1 MDHLVHVPKQTI
13 AGGDNKRSK
22 GRPPR
27 VAFALRSYDGGELV
41 HLAIPPHLVE
51 DGEGID
57 FYISKA
63 GFAVL
68 ISYEGERSITKSN
81 KARSAVVPPEVR
93 SLMNLPA
100 GTTEITV
107 VEHGEDKTFFFPF
120 SQFNK

>member
-22 GRPPR
+22 GRPRR
-27 VAFALRSYDGGELV
+27 VYFALRSYDGGELV
-41 HLAIPPHLVE
+41 HLAIPPDWVE

-68 ISYEGERSITKSN
+68 ISYDGERSITKSN
-81 KARSAVVPPEVR
+81 NSRSAVVPPEVR
-93 SLMNLPA
+93 SLIALPA

-107 VEHGEDKTFFFPF
+107 VERREDGMLFFPF

>member
-22 GRPPR
+22 GRPRR
-27 VAFALRSYDGGELV
+27 VYFALRSYDGGELV

-51 DGEGID
+51 DGERID

-68 ISYEGERSITKSN
+68 ISYGGERSITKSN
-81 KARSAVVPPEVR
+81 NSRSAVVPLEVR
-93 SLMNLPA
+93 SLIALPA
-100 GTTEITV
+100 GTTDITV
-107 VEHGEDKTFFFPF
+107 VERREDKMFFFPL
-120 SQFNK
+120 SQFSK